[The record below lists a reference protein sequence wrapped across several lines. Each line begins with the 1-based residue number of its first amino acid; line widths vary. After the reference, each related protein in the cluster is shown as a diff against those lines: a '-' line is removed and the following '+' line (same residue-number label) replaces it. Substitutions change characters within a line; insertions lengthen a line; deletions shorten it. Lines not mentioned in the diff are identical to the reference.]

1 MLAGLAVLAMPSRAL
16 QCLRPHPEPQ
26 VDGYAEWYGYA
37 EAEGCNAQLIRP
49 KSKDAFQEWF
59 GYPDEE
65 VAPATTMYLPDR
77 DPGEPGDGDGDREEH
92 DHSQR
97 LAMEATEMSLAL
109 VQSAI
114 EDRRNQLACKHGEEA
129 EQLRQEIY
137 ELKQQQTR
145 LARAVFELAG

>member
-1 MLAGLAVLAMPSRAL
+1 
-16 QCLRPHPEPQ
+16 
-26 VDGYAEWYGYA
+26 
-37 EAEGCNAQLIRP
+37 
-49 KSKDAFQEWF
+49 
-59 GYPDEE
+59 
-65 VAPATTMYLPDR
+65 MYLPDR

-114 EDRRNQLACKHGEEA
+114 EDRRNQLACKQGEEA